1 MKKLQMM
8 FVGVLGVAASGLAM
22 AAPIPIGAGGDT
34 LNILQ
39 CTQLA
44 NDTRLTLSANVVG
57 AADCDDAT
65 FIGFSA
71 CHSSGLSADRSASVA
86 PTAPVI
92 AGGTP
97 TCTAPLTLTGTGVDQ
112 RCTGAVSGSS
122 FPTATTGQ
130 GTVISRFPG
139 ADCTATAVAT
149 EATAAVDELE

>member
-22 AAPIPIGAGGDT
+22 AAPIAIGAGGGT
-34 LNILQ
+34 LTILQ

-44 NDTRLTLSANVVG
+44 NDTALTLSANVIG

-65 FIGFSA
+65 FIGISA
-71 CHSSGLSADRSASVA
+71 CHSSGLSANRSASVA
-86 PTAPVI
+86 PTAPV
-92 AGGTP
+92 APATTP
-97 TCTAPLTLTGTGVDQ
+97 TCTAPLVLTGAGAAQ
-112 RCTGAVSGSS
+112 RCTGTVSGSS

-139 ADCTATAVAT
+139 ADCSAAAVAA
-149 EATAAVDELE
+149 EATAAVGEL